1 MMSVTDYLSFLVQLT
16 DQKEEQILAQA
27 LEIGLRQMW
36 REEVL
41 ARYLRGEISRE
52 EAIEQ
57 VGVDWVA
64 LADEQTNAV
73 LEDLRWALTT

>member
-1 MMSVTDYLSFLVQLT
+1 MMSVTDYLSSLVQMT
-16 DQKEEQILAQA
+16 DQKEEYILAQA
-27 LEIGLRQMW
+27 LEIGLRQLW

-41 ARYLRGEISRE
+41 ARYLRGELSRE
-52 EAIEQ
+52 EAIDL
-57 VGVDWVA
+57 VGDDWVE

>member
-1 MMSVTDYLSFLVQLT
+1 MMSVTDYLSSLVQMT
-16 DQKEEQILAQA
+16 DQKEEHILAQA
-27 LEIGLRQMW
+27 LEIGLRQLW

-41 ARYLRGEISRE
+41 ARYLRGELSRE
-52 EAIEQ
+52 EAIEL
-57 VGVDWVA
+57 VGDDWVE